1 VSTPPRTID
10 RGSRVVAGVAVR
22 VTELVWPDERRS
34 YEVHLI
40 NGDVDL
46 TEDGCFDDPPT
57 DAQISELL
65 AEYRAATTLAGWAT
79 SAGLLR
85 ELLSTASTRIGWQ
98 LDLDQ
103 LPVTCAH
110 TPHLV
115 LALIDTSAAHL
126 AALAAHTALTEAAQ
140 SIQTI
145 IAEQD
150 RDTVDWFAA
159 GLLGSIAQLANSRSP
174 QLGHSRRALL
184 AALSALQQEGVA
196 WPPDPT
202 PPTTTQPATTPPPT
216 TQPTL
221 AGPVT
226 ATESANNQ

>member
-1 VSTPPRTID
+1 MSTPPRTVD

-40 NGDVDL
+40 NGDVDGDVDL

-79 SAGLLR
+79 SAGLLP
-85 ELLSTASTRIGWQ
+85 ELLARASARIGWQ
-98 LDLDQ
+98 VDLDQ

-115 LALIDTSAAHL
+115 LALIDASAAHL

-150 RDTVDWFAA
+150 RDTVDWFVA

-202 PPTTTQPATTPPPT
+202 PPTTTQPPT

-226 ATESANNQ
+226 ATGSANNR